1 MDCNRPYGPM
11 IFGPSPSCIQPK
23 IFCSIIV
30 RDAMARR
37 MGITRI
43 KILIVNIVLG
53 REFEPLVIKVFSCS
67 YQTLPPQQTLILGNV
82 LYVLTKLRLY
92 H

>member
-30 RDAMARR
+30 RNAMARR

-43 KILIVNIVLG
+43 KILSVNIVLG
-53 REFEPLVIKVFSCS
+53 REFEPLVIKVCFM
-67 YQTLPPQQTLILGNV
+67 QLPDSATSTNPDFG
-82 LYVLTKLRLY
+82 
-92 H
+92 